1 MNIHQNVTLR
11 LRIATTLAAMCLAPR
26 ASTAQHASRQSQ
38 PDRQTV
44 TTERGLFAETAQRI
58 AAGDTTLLDGTY
70 ELKYRDKTIERGR
83 YAHGR
88 RVGEWEFRNYHDWV
102 ELRYDYSHGRPT
114 YILPHKGKTYNQETY
129 PCTYLGS
136 PIVPYLFVVSNVH
149 YPQTE
154 WDNKRGGEATLTLRI
169 DAQGRMAGYEIR
181 KPSSPHF
188 AKAVRY
194 AAEKI
199 PRDEW
204 RWVPARSKGRAVAGE
219 YDIVIYFDN

>member
-1 MNIHQNVTLR
+1 MHTHYNMTLFLR
-11 LRIATTLAAMCLAPR
+11 LAAALATACLAPQN
-26 ASTAQHASRQSQ
+26 ATAQDAA
-38 PDRQTV
+38 RQTV
-44 TTERGLFAETAQRI
+44 TTERGLFVETAQRV

-83 YAHGR
+83 YARGR

-102 ELRYDYSHGRPT
+102 ELRYDYSRGGPT
-114 YILPHKGKTYNQETY
+114 YILPHKGKTYSQETY
-129 PCTYLGS
+129 PCTFLGS
-136 PIVPYLFVVSNVH
+136 PIVPYLFIVSNVH
-149 YPQTE
+149 YPQAE
-154 WDNKRGGEATLTLRI
+154 WDNKRGGEATLTLRV
-169 DAQGRMAGYEIR
+169 DPQGRMDGYEVR

-188 AKAVRY
+188 AKAVRR

-204 RWVPARSKGRAVAGE
+204 RWVPARSKGRDVAGE

>member
-1 MNIHQNVTLR
+1 MNIHKNVTPR
-11 LRIATTLAAMCLAPR
+11 LRIATTLAALCLA
-26 ASTAQHASRQSQ
+26 AQAAMAQHATRQNR

-44 TTERGLFAETAQRI
+44 TTERGLFVETAQRT
-58 AAGDTTLLDGTY
+58 ASGDTTILDGTY
-70 ELKYRDKTIERGR
+70 ELKYRDKTIERGEYR
-83 YAHGR
+83 LGR

-129 PCTYLGS
+129 PCTFLGS
-136 PIVPYLFVVSNVH
+136 PIVPYLFIVSNVH
-149 YPQTE
+149 YPQAE

-169 DAQGRMAGYEIR
+169 DPQGRMAGYEIR
-181 KPSSPHF
+181 KPSTSHF
-188 AKAVRY
+188 AKAVKY

-204 RWVPARSKGRAVAGE
+204 RWVPAKSKGRAVAGE